1 MCATSQKAGAAHGIR
16 DQQRM
21 IVMAQQALSFMLGTV
36 APLAVVGWLFLH

>member
-1 MCATSQKAGAAHGIR
+1 MCATSQKAGTAHGIR